1 MQRARRSRQGRN
13 TRIPLKVLN
22 GRKHG
27 HETEAVGREGEA
39 CQLEENEEQG
49 REGAALTYADDI
61 HEAVH
66 AIADLKEQILPLPL
80 G

>member
-1 MQRARRSRQGRN
+1 M
-13 TRIPLKVLN
+13 
-22 GRKHG
+22 
-27 HETEAVGREGEA
+27 GREGEA
-39 CQLEENEEQG
+39 CQLEENAEQG
-49 REGAALTYADDI
+49 RERAALTYADDI

>member
-1 MQRARRSRQGRN
+1 M
-13 TRIPLKVLN
+13 
-22 GRKHG
+22 
-27 HETEAVGREGEA
+27 GREGEA